1 MDKSAT
7 IRPSEDF
14 LKNVGIEDKLNEIL
28 DSQQIKEII
37 LPSFETTKAK
47 ISELV
52 SKVPEKFKSKA
63 TELAEDIHFSDQD
76 TFIELVLGKVSEELE
91 DSLWGLS
98 HYLPINADEIIAELT
113 ADDSSKLKEQVKFLS
128 ECLIEATVNTF
139 VEKVLSDIADCV
151 ESPDEFTEVIKLL
164 LDVSKKVPVIVVI
177 SSDDSEE
184 SDDEGNDE
192 HEDDDY
198 DDYGDDEH
206 EDDDD
211 DEGCIND

>member
-1 MDKSAT
+1 MNTNA

-76 TFIELVLGKVSEELE
+76 TFIELVLGQVSEELE
-91 DSLWGLS
+91 DYLWGLS

-113 ADDSSKLKEQVKFLS
+113 ADYSSKLKKQVAILS
-128 ECLIEATVNTF
+128 NVLFDTCVKTF
-139 VEKVLSDIADCV
+139 VEFLLSKIADCV
-151 ESPDEFTEVIKLL
+151 ETPEEFTEVIKLFK
-164 LDVSKKVPVIVVI
+164 DVSEKVPVIIVI
-177 SSDDSEE
+177 SSDDSDE
-184 SDDEGNDE
+184 SDDDDDDE